1 VFLLDTNVI
10 SETRKPR
17 PHGAVIA
24 WMRSQTAESLFL
36 SSITLLELQQ
46 GAERTRRQ
54 DTAMAEKLEAWI
66 SRIAST
72 MTVLPADGD
81 VCRETA
87 RIMVRK
93 TPAMFQDAFI
103 AATARVH
110 RLTMATRNVRDF
122 THFNVPTFNPFTYSN

>member
-1 VFLLDTNVI
+1 MYLLDTNVI
-10 SETRKPR
+10 SEMRKPR
-17 PHGAVIA
+17 PHGAVVA
-24 WMRSQTAESLFL
+24 WMSSQAPEDLFL

-46 GAERTRRQ
+46 GAELTRRQ
-54 DTAMAEKLEAWI
+54 DAAMAKKLDAWI
-66 SRIAST
+66 GNIAAT

-93 TPAMFQDAFI
+93 TPALFQDAFI

-110 RLTMATRNVRDF
+110 RLTMATRNVQDF
-122 THFNVPTFNPFTYSN
+122 AQFSVPTFNPFTYSN

>member
-1 VFLLDTNVI
+1 MYLLDTNVV
-10 SETRKPR
+10 SEMRKPR
-17 PHGAVIA
+17 PHGAVVA
-24 WMRSQTAESLFL
+24 WIRSQAPESLFL

-54 DTAMAEKLEAWI
+54 DTAMAQKLDVWI
-66 SRIAST
+66 SGIAST

-93 TPAMFQDAFI
+93 TPALFQDAFI

-122 THFNVPTFNPFTYSN
+122 AHFDVPTFNPFTYSN

>member
-1 VFLLDTNVI
+1 MYLLDTNVI
-10 SETRKPR
+10 SEMRKPR

-24 WMRSQTAESLFL
+24 WIRSQAAENLFL

-54 DTAMAEKLEAWI
+54 DIHMAQELDSWI
-66 SRIAST
+66 TGIAST
-72 MTVLPADGD
+72 MTVLSADSD

-87 RIMVRK
+87 RIMVSK
-93 TPAMFQDAFI
+93 TPALFQDAFI

-122 THFNVPTFNPFTYSN
+122 ALFDVPTVNPFTYSS